1 MKRLPV
7 CEVQLMTEEKHCE
20 EHKRCKNDKHGLI
33 PLTPSQQTDCK
44 KEIQEVYQEGQIF
57 DR

>member
-1 MKRLPV
+1 M
-7 CEVQLMTEEKHCE
+7 MEEKHCE
-20 EHKRCKNDKHGLI
+20 ERKRCKNDKHGLI
-33 PLTPSQQTDCK
+33 TVTPSQQAVCK